1 MEKRWFK
8 VCAYRGHLGA
18 GKELTVPIFIFERDT
33 ISALNRCKTIPGIKK
48 RISTSKVPDICE
60 VTEEDVVALEDL
72 IKREGKISLDR
83 AKERWFLL
91 Q

>member
-8 VCAYRGHLGA
+8 VLAFRGHLGA
-18 GKELTVPIFIFERDT
+18 GKEATVPIFIFERDM
-33 ISALNRCKTIPGIKK
+33 ISVLDRYKTIPGIKK
-48 RISTSKVPDICE
+48 KISTTKFPDIHE
-60 VTEEDVVALEDL
+60 LDKTDALVLEEF
-72 IKREGKISLDR
+72 IKRKGQISLER